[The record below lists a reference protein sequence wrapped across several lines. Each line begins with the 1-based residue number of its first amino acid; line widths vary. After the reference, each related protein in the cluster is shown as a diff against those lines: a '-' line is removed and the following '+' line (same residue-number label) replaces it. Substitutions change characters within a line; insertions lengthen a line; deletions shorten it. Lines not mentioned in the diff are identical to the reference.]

1 MAEYAQ
7 DPVERVELCR
17 ELLHLQGKLKGE
29 PADRRSK
36 AEVLAG
42 RSIRSIRSVLLGR
55 SVSMADDM
63 LAPGVATKAL
73 LAHLQ
78 AAKDAPVHERTA
90 LALYAKAIQA
100 SLGTLSNK
108 ARSAGVESRRATV
121 AMSGDAELA
130 RLIGEFMGP
139 PDAVIDACIGRGA
152 LGEGLR
158 DELSGLAGNMERVKA
173 EQAQVLAEYDPKVE
187 VVYGE
192 YKRMVEAARRMP
204 LSPERGAAFDRAQE
218 FFDANVEVLQ
228 KERRERFQAAHEA
241 GKVRAAE
248 VGRKIV
254 GQVLTASKVTEE
266 EAVQW
271 AKAQVITPTAK
282 ARLRKIG
289 YPADKVVADM
299 AEFYRVI
306 GGRLKRVRIDSR
318 GDRRAN
324 ATDIEAHGKVGT
336 INLDTNFS
344 RRTLWHELGHHM
356 EADPVAKA
364 AAGRFIR
371 RRSVDGKTYSLR
383 SMTGIKGYHSRE
395 VAVNGNFFDAY
406 VGKVYS
412 DGITEVFSMGIE
424 TLSDP
429 ALLADRALKDPQTME
444 FVMGF
449 LMGEKNPLEGAHTE
463 LRDMIAAME
472 EEHEENQADQAA
484 QAIKTAAD
492 KIALEAGDSEDW
504 IGGWEFLRQ
513 KLQAFTQVGRLVAP
527 SGGSAYLLSGKVK
540 NARGRMVKGFMLV
553 INATSFNFE
562 YVPDADINVAK
573 AMYFAWDKVGY
584 MPSYRYFMDRP
595 EGYL

>member
-17 ELLHLQGKLKGE
+17 ELLHLQDKVKRAPTG
-29 PADRRSK
+29 RNSK

-42 RSIRSIRSVLLGR
+42 RSIRSIRNVLLGR

-100 SLGTLSNK
+100 SLGTLANA

-121 AMSGDAELA
+121 AMSDDAELA

-152 LGEGLR
+152 LGDGLR

-187 VVYGE
+187 VVYEE

-204 LSPERGAAFDRAQE
+204 LSPERGAAYDRAQD
-218 FFDANVEVLQ
+218 FFEANVEVLQ

-254 GQVLTASKVTEE
+254 GQVLAASKVTEG
-266 EAVQW
+266 EAMQW

-444 FVMGF
+444 FVSGF
-449 LMGEKNPLEGAHTE
+449 LMGEKSPLEGVHTE

-472 EEHEENQADQAA
+472 EEA
-484 QAIKTAAD
+484 QEGKAETAARL
-492 KIALEAGDSEDW
+492 IREAAEKVKLIPDDNTDW
-504 IGGWEFLRQ
+504 LADNWITKSRVEGMTQIGRFE
-513 KLQAFTQVGRLVAP
+513 
-527 SGGSAYLLSGKVK
+527 SGYILFSGKVK
-540 NARGRMVKGFMLV
+540 NERGRMVKGFLLV
-553 INATSFNFE
+553 AGELNTSRTL
-562 YVPDADINVAK
+562 VPDPDINVVK
-573 AMYFAWDKVGY
+573 AMMGVFEKSGYIPSLSYFKSD
-584 MPSYRYFMDRP
+584 P
-595 EGYL
+595 EHHL